1 MEMDWMSLINLIQN
15 VSVFFPPTDVIDSVT
30 IQQSP
35 PKIVPTESR
44 VNLSC
49 SHEDREKNVMLW
61 FQQPSSGLMNLI
73 GTSYGNSLAMATEFK
88 SRFELMRK
96 DVLTGSMVLLN
107 ATVSD
112 SAVYFCAAS
121 AQ

>member
-15 VSVFFPPTDVIDSVT
+15 VCVFFFTTDVIDSVT
-30 IQQSP
+30 MSP

-49 SHEDREKNVMLW
+49 RDKNVMLW
-61 FQQPSSGLMNLI
+61 FQQPSSGLLNLI

-112 SAVYFCAAS
+112 SAMYFCAAS